1 VQIPE
6 HLKPLRE
13 KVLRFMEDRVYP
25 AEEEIYRSDAG
36 LRHHKIKELQAEAKR
51 QGLWALGHPKDVM
64 PLPGPFCGGFSWS
77 CYATGALA
85 RIMKDYRDPAI
96 SLELHAESPESA
108 LAVQNLHKN
117 SYATGYGYGFGGQG

>member
-1 VQIPE
+1 
-6 HLKPLRE
+6 
-13 KVLRFMEDRVYP
+13 MYP

-77 CYATGALA
+77 CYATGYECGFGFSWSCYATGALA